1 MLLVKKKGTVLLYW
15 TFVLPHGRTLNTVSE
30 GFHPDITHLG
40 GNTETE
46 FLYVLLQF
54 IISKIMLLRVTSAI
68 SNFHSNLLV
77 LGFKGLF
84 VCVCPLE
91 GFLSLDW
98 LSIPDL

>member
-1 MLLVKKKGTVLLYW
+1 MARAINTSQLPAQLPAQRCYGWMECSWLKKKGAVLLYW

-68 SNFHSNLLV
+68 RQLPF
-77 LGFKGLF
+77 
-84 VCVCPLE
+84 
-91 GFLSLDW
+91 
-98 LSIPDL
+98 